1 MVIETARNISLNI
14 THKYQAEIDVH
25 KFWWQNPHFWWWT
38 GEAGIICS
46 WIFSYLLTT
55 NVWLQHVHIGHVLWV
70 GNVYWVCQAHG
81 RSGCIQMWWPIIL
94 PLGAPIFIKSVVWNV
109 GGPPVIS
116 WFKNPMSNAIV
127 IHSYSHTVISCHIPI
142 NPTVNRVRGQLI

>member
-1 MVIETARNISLNI
+1 MYISFDG
-14 THKYQAEIDVH
+14 K
-25 KFWWQNPHFWWWT
+25 NPHFWWWT
-38 GEAGIICS
+38 VEAGIICS

-116 WFKNPMSNAIV
+116 WFINPMSNAIV
-127 IHSYSHTVISCHIPI
+127 IQCYTVIQSYSYIMSHPHKPDSESSKRSTYL
-142 NPTVNRVRGQLI
+142 RGLCFVKW